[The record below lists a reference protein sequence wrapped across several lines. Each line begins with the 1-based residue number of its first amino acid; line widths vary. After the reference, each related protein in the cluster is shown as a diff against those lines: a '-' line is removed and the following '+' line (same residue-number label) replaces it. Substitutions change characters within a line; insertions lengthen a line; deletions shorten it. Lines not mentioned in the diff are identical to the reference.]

1 MTNRKERAT
10 VQILQVRM
18 KDAQESGA
26 LAAPQAVQEMKNVA
40 KIPKVVAW
48 PLSNRTKK
56 RAKSGSS
63 EGVHKKVRKNSKHES
78 SSEDSSSDSD

>member
-48 PLSNRTKK
+48 PLSNRTKNELSQAQV
-56 RAKSGSS
+56 R
-63 EGVHKKVRKNSKHES
+63 ECIKKVRKNSKHES
-78 SSEDSSSDSD
+78 SS